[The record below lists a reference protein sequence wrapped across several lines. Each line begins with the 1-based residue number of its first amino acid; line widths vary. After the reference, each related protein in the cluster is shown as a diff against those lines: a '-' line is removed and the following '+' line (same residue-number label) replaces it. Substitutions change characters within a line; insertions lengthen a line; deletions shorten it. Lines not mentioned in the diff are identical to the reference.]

1 MQLSFSTAVA
11 KKEEEE
17 TTTLPAELLA
27 NNANGFVGTGAA
39 PPAPLSSAARA
50 RAHSSRVSP
59 RSPPSPSR
67 CPAWVQCRGAA
78 RAMGALPAAPPHPA
92 SARSACAGALLTGAV
107 IMSQELYI
115 VNDETMLA
123 TAWLALMYAFVQGG
137 GASVAEHLDDRSKT
151 IEDELNA
158 ARELQK
164 ESVQEMISKADAV
177 RSRHLRRG
185 SPAKRLLVDPVW
197 RSGRRLGR
205 PERKKR
211 GVGRAQPATC
221 VRQTASAH
229 PRGHGPCL
237 TPPPP
242 PPRPRVGSQSR
253 RRSR

>member
-39 PPAPLSSAARA
+39 PPCTPLLSRARA
-50 RAHSSRVSP
+50 RPFFPRLPSQSPLSKPLPRVGSVQGRRSRDGS
-59 RSPPSPSR
+59 
-67 CPAWVQCRGAA
+67 
-78 RAMGALPAAPPHPA
+78 PAAPPHPA

-185 SPAKRLLVDPVW
+185 SPAKRLLVDP
-197 RSGRRLGR
+197 SGAR
-205 PERKKR
+205 
-211 GVGRAQPATC
+211 VA
-221 VRQTASAH
+221 ASA
-229 PRGHGPCL
+229 GPNEKSGAAAERSLLRVCA
-237 TPPPP
+237 
-242 PPRPRVGSQSR
+242 RPRLPTPAATAPA
-253 RRSR
+253 